1 MSRNNFK
8 NPNTGDEFYIAK
20 STMKVKGNE
29 IIYTDN
35 VGNELK
41 DEDGTILVP
50 IKREGK
56 IGVPN
61 VGLWQS
67 RTLEDRQSIMRKRS
81 ADHNK
86 RTGFK
91 DEWIQKSKKA

>member
-1 MSRNNFK
+1 MSRKNFK
-8 NPNTGDEFYIAK
+8 NPNTGEEFYIVK
-20 STMKVKGNE
+20 SIMKFKGDK
-29 IIYTDN
+29 IVYTDN
-35 VGNELK
+35 VGNELT

-50 IKREGK
+50 VKRDGNIE
-56 IGVPN
+56 VPY

-67 RTLEDRQSIMRKRS
+67 RTLEDRQNIMRKRS